1 MTEVLQSSPSHFP
14 SFSSSTSTPH
24 VLTNS
29 NVSTVEDI
37 ITQESDQEEEDRQEE
52 AERKERDREG
62 EGDQLSLLTLLV
74 AAFRKSLIGCS
85 LSGSKELCSMEIGLP
100 TNVRHVAHV
109 TFDRFH
115 GFLGL
120 PVEFE
125 PEVPRRAPSARQ
137 VYQCTFF
144 FLFKIIIE
152 ILIWFC
158 RINFLG
164 FGYFGYCRCFLEIL
178 FLSANF
184 ISLAKISFLCSASV
198 FGVSTESMQLSLD
211 SRGNSVPTIL
221 LLMQSHLYARG
232 GLQAE
237 GIFRINAENSQEEY
251 VREQLNRGV
260 IPDGIDVHCLAGLIK
275 AWFRELPSGV
285 LDSLPPEQVMQAESE
300 EECARLVRLLPPT
313 EAALLDWA
321 INLMADVVQV
331 EHLNKMN
338 ARNVAMVFAP
348 NMTQMSDPLTALMYA
363 VQVMNFL
370 KTLIIRTL
378 KGREDSMVDSAPVS
392 RLEPSDKNGQQSSSQ
407 LLKDA
412 SEEVKNES
420 KGEKAFVGQEPAL
433 ESPTH
438 SAEENLTTESGPQS
452 FLTSIENICAGNRSL
467 ADNCPC
473 TLVSQVN
480 CLANGSLR
488 STCGKSR
495 SDQSGASGL
504 RKGAKKANEQA
515 VGNVTGAVQKNKGT
529 RIVGLINTRAELF
542 EAWR

>member
-24 VLTNS
+24 ALTNS

-52 AERKERDREG
+52 EERKERDREG

>member
-24 VLTNS
+24 ALTNS

-52 AERKERDREG
+52 EERKERDREG

-144 FLFKIIIE
+144 FLFKLIIE
-152 ILIWFC
+152 ILIC
-158 RINFLG
+158 
-164 FGYFGYCRCFLEIL
+164 
-178 FLSANF
+178 
-184 ISLAKISFLCSASV
+184 ASV

-420 KGEKAFVGQEPAL
+420 KGEKAFVAQEPAL

-452 FLTSIENICAGNRSL
+452 FLTSIENICAGNRPL
-467 ADNCPC
+467 PDNCPC
-473 TLVSQVN
+473 TLVSQMN

-515 VGNVTGAVQKNKGT
+515 VGNGTGAVQKNKGT
-529 RIVGLINTRAELF
+529 RIVGLINKRAELF

>member
-24 VLTNS
+24 ALTNS

-52 AERKERDREG
+52 EERKERDREG

-392 RLEPSDKNGQQSSSQ
+392 RLEPSDKNGQQSSAQ

-452 FLTSIENICAGNRSL
+452 FLTSIENICAGNRSV